1 MKEKS
6 EDLTGD
12 KSLSSILIIDGK
24 KLVYVYIYTQKH
36 TQWIVAA
43 GGGSC
48 NHGKPVKILSLSVII
63 FQVHFT
69 RVSMSLDT
77 GTHLPTFKGV
87 C

>member
-12 KSLSSILIIDGK
+12 KSLSTILIIDGK

-36 TQWIVAA
+36 TQWILVRGA
-43 GGGSC
+43 GC
-48 NHGKPVKILSLSVII
+48 NHGKPVKILSLSVIT

-77 GTHLPTFKGV
+77 GTDLPSFKGV